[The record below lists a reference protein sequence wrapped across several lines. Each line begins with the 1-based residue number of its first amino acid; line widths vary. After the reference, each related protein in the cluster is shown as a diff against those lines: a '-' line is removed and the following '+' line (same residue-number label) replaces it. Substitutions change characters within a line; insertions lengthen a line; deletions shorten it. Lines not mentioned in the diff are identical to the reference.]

1 MFTDVTRA
9 DVAFRVKKIVS
20 AQLNVPREELDYD
33 ASYMGDLGAD
43 SLEVTQIMMLIEDE
57 FWITF
62 PETPVTDLST
72 VGRTVDFVFAA
83 RGRGVNASTLM

>member
-1 MFTDVTRA
+1 MFTDVSRS
-9 DVAFRVKKIVS
+9 DVAYRVKKIVA
-20 AQLNVPREELDYD
+20 AQLHVSKEELEND
-33 ASYMGDLGAD
+33 ASYIGDLGAD

-83 RGRGVNASTLM
+83 RGRGANPSPLM